1 MEKSKKR
8 KHDKKLKDKKEGFL
22 LIFTKHEKD
31 YSHVYIIYECAYS
44 ALPAGTRMSV
54 KHVFTKPKYVEM
66 HIITNSSRQFEM
78 PSADKYS

>member
-8 KHDKKLKDKKEGFL
+8 KHDKKVKDKKEGFL
-22 LIFTKHEKD
+22 LILTKHEKD

-54 KHVFTKPKYVEM
+54 KRVYKTEICGDAYHNQQLQTV
-66 HIITNSSRQFEM
+66 
-78 PSADKYS
+78 